1 MIILAYLLSTPYFCI
16 SAAHQL
22 DSLQAQFTQI
32 YPCFGSLN
40 VPSALSVQRREML
53 WLHLC
58 RLKKKEEAEITEEK
72 ENVKWAPEIKGKNE
86 KFLEV
91 WISVKYYRGDRHM
104 WYFCAL

>member
-40 VPSALSVQRREML
+40 VPSALSVHRREML
-53 WLHLC
+53 
-58 RLKKKEEAEITEEK
+58 
-72 ENVKWAPEIKGKNE
+72 
-86 KFLEV
+86 
-91 WISVKYYRGDRHM
+91 
-104 WYFCAL
+104 